1 MFSRNIL
8 TSLRH
13 WAAKTDRKPLVI
25 RGARQVGK
33 TTVVNQFSKE
43 FDQYLYLNLE
53 LPENRQPF
61 EAFTTVEA
69 LVRALFFLQNKQ
81 YDPSKRNL
89 IFIDEIQEVAEAFNI
104 LRYFYEEAKNL
115 YVIAAGSLLE
125 SLFKKNLSFPVG
137 RVEYLVLRPVSFQEF
152 LGAMGERQA
161 AEALLQVPLPQYAE
175 YKLYQL
181 FHLYALIG
189 GMPAIVQAYAESR
202 DLVGLNTIYESL
214 LVSYFDDAEKYA
226 ASNAQVQ
233 YLRHVIKAAPFEA
246 GKRIKLHGFG
256 KSNYGAREM
265 GEALRTLEKAF
276 LLQLIYP
283 QSSAQLPLQADLGKS
298 PRLQFLDSGL
308 MNFQLGIQKEI
319 VGSKDLG
326 AVYQGTLMEHL
337 VGQELLASKFN
348 VFNELHFWV
357 RDKPTSSAEIDFIY
371 AYDGLLIPIEV
382 KSGKAGKLKS
392 LHAFMDLAPHHLA
405 VRIFGG
411 TLAVN
416 KVITPSGKAFH
427 LLDLPYFLVS
437 QLDVYLKWLL
447 DANPPSPSGTEKKP
461 AI

>member
-8 TSLRH
+8 TALRH
-13 WAAKTDRKPLVI
+13 WASKTDRKPLVI

-43 FDQYLYLNLE
+43 FDQYLYFNLE
-53 LPENRQPF
+53 LLENRRPF
-61 EAFTTVEA
+61 ESFTTVET
-69 LVRALFFLQNKQ
+69 LVRSLFFLQNKQ
-81 YDPSKRNL
+81 YDPSKRIL
-89 IFIDEIQEVAEAFNI
+89 IFIDEIQEVVEAFNI

-152 LGAMGERQA
+152 LGAIGEPQA
-161 AEALLQVPLPQYAE
+161 ADVLLQVPLPKFAE
-175 YKLYQL
+175 DKLFQL

-189 GMPAIVQAYAESR
+189 GMPAIVQSYAEKR

-226 ASNAQVQ
+226 SSNAQVQ
-233 YLRHVIKAAPFEA
+233 YLRHIIKAAPFEA

-265 GEALRTLEKAF
+265 GEGLRALEKAF
-276 LLQLIYP
+276 LLQLVYP
-283 QSSAQLPLQADLGKS
+283 QSSSQLPLQADLGRS

-308 MNFQLGIQKEI
+308 MNYQLGIQKEI
-319 VGSKDLG
+319 VGTKDLG
-326 AVYQGTLMEHL
+326 SVYQGTLMEHL
-337 VGQELLASKFN
+337 VGQELLASKYN

-371 AYDGLLIPIEV
+371 AFDGLLIPIEV

-392 LHAFMDLAPHHLA
+392 LHTFMDLAPHNLA

-416 KVITPSGKAFH
+416 KVETPKGKEFY
-427 LLDLPYFLVS
+427 LMDLPYFLVS

-447 DANPPSPSGTEKKP
+447 DLSQHGFAENFLS
-461 AI
+461 